1 MSSGQIENTQGL
13 EITFLEGTR
22 QNGLVTSG
30 DGVPADRGG
39 CNDQTHAIV
48 YQKHRYGKS
57 RITMYG
63 VDAYPELEGQWDC
76 RVTPTIKLQTPFMS
90 FGNGYYHI
98 EWFKQNSE
106 RTSPLWDHV
115 QVWFHALLAEFW
127 NDLIYIKKELL
138 TNFVV
143 RGTKWNV
150 IEQLFSI
157 KQEEKEI
164 VYDYTYESNRREPIT
179 R

>member
-1 MSSGQIENTQGL
+1 M
-13 EITFLEGTR
+13 
-22 QNGLVTSG
+22 
-30 DGVPADRGG
+30 
-39 CNDQTHAIV
+39 
-48 YQKHRYGKS
+48 
-57 RITMYG
+57 
-63 VDAYPELEGQWDC
+63 
-76 RVTPTIKLQTPFMS
+76 
-90 FGNGYYHI
+90 
-98 EWFKQNSE
+98 
-106 RTSPLWDHV
+106 
-115 QVWFHALLAEFW
+115 
-127 NDLIYIKKELL
+127 IYIKKELL